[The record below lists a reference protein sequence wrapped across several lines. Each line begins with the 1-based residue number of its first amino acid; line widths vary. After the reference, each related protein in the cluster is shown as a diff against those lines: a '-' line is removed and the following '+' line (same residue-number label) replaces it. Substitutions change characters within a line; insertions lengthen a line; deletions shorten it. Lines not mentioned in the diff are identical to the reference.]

1 MFDVIKRVN
10 KTRAWIILTVT
21 ILALGTLLNPIKTR
35 ANIPDESLQRDLLGA
50 VEIFIVD
57 GQMQMLGSCTGTYLG
72 DGVIVTN
79 WHCVGHTD
87 LYGPDDTGLGL
98 KNGDTYNPDG
108 IVVIAPQTDPRQ
120 VPKPTYMAR
129 VAAGNP
135 DIDVAVVKIYRM
147 LDPKANLPASI
158 PIPAI
163 PLADSDSVNI
173 NDKVY
178 VFGYPA
184 AGGDRITFTQ
194 GNISGFD
201 NQTGGDD
208 VDSFKTD
215 APISPGNSGGLA
227 TNENGDQIGIPTFAT
242 HADIGQGLGGIRM
255 INLAVPYINQV
266 VQLGDATPQPF
277 PSETVV
283 ADTTPQPTPSADS
296 VFGPI
301 TFGTD
306 IEDGELVGQGT
317 TFDSGT
323 QQVLGVF
330 AFQNMRNGMKWG
342 AVWKYNG
349 QVAIDQSNSNNWTQG
364 NEGTNGVS
372 ISLDQGLPD
381 GDYELDLDVGGTV
394 VQTGTFTIGV
404 ANSVPTPEAP
414 DPNQQGTGVTLK
426 GQVVDADTQEGIANA
441 AVLIMQPGTKLDD
454 ITQSNLQSL
463 TVAGAVTDSD
473 GFYITAPPIE
483 AGNTYTVL
491 ILADGYDPVG
501 YEDGLDIPA
510 TAHDLLQL
518 DPLSL
523 SKR

>member
-1 MFDVIKRVN
+1 MFNVIKRVN

-35 ANIPDESLQRDLLGA
+35 ANIPNESLQRDLLGA

-57 GQMQMLGSCTGTYLG
+57 GQMKMLGSCTGTYLG

-135 DIDVAVVKIYRM
+135 DIDVAVVKIFRM
-147 LDPKANLPASI
+147 LDPKAKLPTSL

-163 PLADSDSVNI
+163 PLADSSSVNI

-178 VFGYPA
+178 IFGYPA

-201 NQTGGDD
+201 NQTGGND

-227 TNENGDQIGIPTFAT
+227 TNDNGDQIGIPTFAT

-266 VQLGDATPQPF
+266 IKLGDATPAPF
-277 PSETVV
+277 PSQTVV
-283 ADTTPQPTPSADS
+283 SSTPQPTPGTNSF
-296 VFGPI
+296 FGPI
-301 TFGTD
+301 SFGTS
-306 IEDGELVGQGT
+306 IESNQLVGEGT

-323 QQVLGVF
+323 KKVLGVF
-330 AFQNMRNGMKWG
+330 AFQNMHNGMKWG

-349 QVAIDQSNSNNWTQG
+349 QVAIDQSNSNSWTQG
-364 NEGTNGVS
+364 AEGTNGVS

-381 GDYELDLDVGGTV
+381 GDYELDLDVAGTV
-394 VQTGTFTIGV
+394 VQTGTFTIGA
-404 ANSVPTPEAP
+404 ANSVPTPQP
-414 DPNQQGTGVTLK
+414 PNPNTQTGVTLK
-426 GQVVDADTQEGIANA
+426 GQIVDADTQAGIANA
-441 AVLIMQPGTKLDD
+441 AILIMQPGTKLAD
-454 ITQSNLQSL
+454 ITQSNLQTL

-483 AGNTYTVL
+483 AGQTYTVL
-491 ILADGYDPVG
+491 ILADGYQPVG
-501 YEDGLDIPA
+501 YEDGLDIPSSS
-510 TAHDLLQL
+510 HDLLEL

>member
-1 MFDVIKRVN
+1 
-10 KTRAWIILTVT
+10 
-21 ILALGTLLNPIKTR
+21 
-35 ANIPDESLQRDLLGA
+35 
-50 VEIFIVD
+50 
-57 GQMQMLGSCTGTYLG
+57 
-72 DGVIVTN
+72 
-79 WHCVGHTD
+79 
-87 LYGPDDTGLGL
+87 
-98 KNGDTYNPDG
+98 
-108 IVVIAPQTDPRQ
+108 
-120 VPKPTYMAR
+120 
-129 VAAGNP
+129 
-135 DIDVAVVKIYRM
+135 
-147 LDPKANLPASI
+147 
-158 PIPAI
+158 
-163 PLADSDSVNI
+163 
-173 NDKVY
+173 
-178 VFGYPA
+178 
-184 AGGDRITFTQ
+184 
-194 GNISGFD
+194 
-201 NQTGGDD
+201 
-208 VDSFKTD
+208 
-215 APISPGNSGGLA
+215 
-227 TNENGDQIGIPTFAT
+227 
-242 HADIGQGLGGIRM
+242 M

-372 ISLDQGLPD
+372 ISLDEGLPD
-381 GDYELDLDVGGTV
+381 GDYELDLDVGGEV
-394 VQTGTFTIGV
+394 VQTGTFTVGV
-404 ANSVPTPEAP
+404 ADSVPTPEAP

-483 AGNTYTVL
+483 AGNAYTVV

-501 YEDGLDIPA
+501 YEDGLDIPP
-510 TAHDLLQL
+510 TAHDLLEV
-518 DPLSL
+518 DPLAL